1 MLTQQIPSQA
11 PKTSVGEGPE
21 RDLEQESVVCRWRR
35 KKGQPI
41 LATLGSPVT
50 FSFGVLLFPFECSEL
65 SRGWEGQKQQQ
76 NQKWTPGPRGLVAYA
91 VFVHLCCVN
100 FSVCYPSLSNS
111 AWDLVP
117 SEGHCLLRGAMC
129 GGIQLSNKASCLQPS
144 LQLSLPHT
152 PPHPTGFLIL
162 GPEQVT
168 SCLPRALGVSP
179 GACPPHTHCVPVV
192 ENYSLIRQRALASVP
207 LPVPG
212 LVPLPKCPSSLHL
225 RDSTRLASPPL
236 GSHPLCANGHSGLFL
251 ATPGLC
257 AQHRAVSVTPWEAQF
272 LFLSP
277 TSAIWEKVGRGE
289 GTGLHPL
296 GKGELWVRL
305 RCGHCSLI
313 PPRIHSRG

>member
-21 RDLEQESVVCRWRR
+21 RDLEQESVVCGWRR

-225 RDSTRLASPPL
+225 RDSTRLAPSFMCKRSQWALPGDSRTLCPAQSSL
-236 GSHPLCANGHSGLFL
+236 GDTMGSSVPVPKSNLSHL
-251 ATPGLC
+251 
-257 AQHRAVSVTPWEAQF
+257 
-272 LFLSP
+272 
-277 TSAIWEKVGRGE
+277 GE
-289 GTGLHPL
+289 S
-296 GKGELWVRL
+296 GKGGGNWAASFRKGRALGEA
-305 RCGHCSLI
+305 
-313 PPRIHSRG
+313 